1 MNVTL
6 NKTDSVNATIS
17 VEVVKNDYIKEVDDS
32 LKDLR
37 KNAVIPGFRK
47 GMVPPSFLRQ
57 KYFKSILVEE
67 LNKLVSKNLSGYI
80 NDNDIS
86 ILGEPLPVKEQELID
101 FDKQEDFTF
110 TFDVG
115 LSPEINVKISKEDIV
130 PYYILQS
137 SEEMIDKQVEHIRSQ
152 YGDYAEVE
160 VIEEN
165 DIVKGKLIEV
175 DEKGEPVE
183 NGIIVESASLL
194 PKYIKNEEE
203 KAKILNAKLNS
214 TIIFNPYSAYDGNEA
229 ELSSF
234 LKIEKEKVN
243 NHKNDFSF
251 EIDEIS
257 SFKAAEINQELFD
270 KAFGQGTIDS
280 EETFRNKIKESIA
293 QQLTPQSDYK
303 FFIDTIKYLEERA
316 SGLQFPDEFLKRWL
330 LASDENK
337 TPESVEE
344 DYPKIIKDLTIH
356 IIKELLIKEN
366 NITIEESELQ
376 EYARRVTRA
385 QFAQYGMYDIPDET
399 VEQYSQDMLKKKESY
414 RSLGD
419 KIFEDKL
426 MKVLKEQITMESK
439 EISIEEF
446 KELIK

>member
-67 LNKLVSKNLSGYI
+67 LNKLVSKNLSDYI

-115 LSPEINVKISKEDIV
+115 LSPEINVKISKDDIV

-137 SEEMIDKQVEHIRSQ
+137 SEEMIDKQIEHIRSQ

-203 KAKILNAKLNS
+203 KAKILDAKLNS

-243 NHKNDFSF
+243 NHKNDFTF

-257 SFKAAEINQELFD
+257 SFKAAEINQDLFD

>member
-243 NHKNDFSF
+243 NHKNDFTF

-257 SFKAAEINQELFD
+257 SFKAAEINQDLFD